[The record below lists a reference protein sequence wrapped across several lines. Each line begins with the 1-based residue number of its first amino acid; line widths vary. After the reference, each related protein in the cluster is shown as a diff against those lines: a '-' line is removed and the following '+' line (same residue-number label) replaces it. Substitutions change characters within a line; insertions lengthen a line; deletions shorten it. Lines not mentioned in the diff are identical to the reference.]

1 MKKAATEGLVPRSPA
16 VVRTAARLLA
26 HLVEHELPQGAV
38 LSAQPLAD
46 ALGVSR
52 FPVQQA
58 LAWLVDQGVAVRPNG
73 RGYEL
78 AGTRAALQKL
88 LKAHAEPASQSP
100 YLRLAQDRIAGRLPK
115 EITEQGLAKLYGLT
129 RMQLAPILHRMAQEG
144 WVRRKSGHGWQF
156 TEIIDSPQ
164 SHTDA
169 YMFRM
174 AIEPAAILTPTWHLD
189 PAAIARLRAEQT
201 ALHDGRL
208 GRITG
213 EDLFEIG
220 ARFHETL
227 VRMSNNGYFV
237 SSLVRINQLR
247 RLVEYQAMARPVSYQ
262 QQNVEHLALL
272 DLLEK
277 GQRRPAA
284 AFLRRHLNVVLH
296 HKQAHLARNAGG
308 SA

>member
-1 MKKAATEGLVPRSPA
+1 MKQAAAKALVSRSPA
-16 VVRTAARLLA
+16 VVRTAARLMA
-26 HLVEHELPQGAV
+26 HLVASEVPAGAT

-58 LAWLVDQGVAVRPNG
+58 LGWMVENGVAVQPGG

-78 AGTRAALQKL
+78 SGSKAALQKL
-88 LKAHAEPASQSP
+88 LKAHAEPPSASP
-100 YLRLAQDRIAGRLPK
+100 YLRVAQDRIAGLLPK

-144 WVRRKSGHGWQF
+144 WVKRKSGHGWQF

-164 SHTDA
+164 SQTDA

-174 AIEPAAILTPTWHLD
+174 AIEPAAILTPTYRVD

-201 ALHDGRL
+201 ALREGRL

-220 ARFHETL
+220 ARFHETII
-227 VRMSNNGYFV
+227 RFSHNSYFI
-237 SSLVRINQLR
+237 SSLERINQLR
-247 RLVEYQAMARPVSYQ
+247 RLLEYRAMAQPGFYQ
-262 QQNVEHLALL
+262 QQNVEHLELL
-272 DLLEK
+272 ELLEK

-284 AFLRRHLNVVLH
+284 SFLRRHLNVVLH
-296 HKQAHLARNAGG
+296 HKLETLARDA
-308 SA
+308 